1 MIKLNIYNSDG
12 NYIGVTYDGALKE
25 FIKKADKG
33 KNIKLISDGKEWYV
47 NSALILAFEEVK

>member
-1 MIKLNIYNSDG
+1 MFTGGKIIKLNIYHSDG

-33 KNIKLISDGKEWYV
+33 KNIKLMSDGKE
-47 NSALILAFEEVK
+47 